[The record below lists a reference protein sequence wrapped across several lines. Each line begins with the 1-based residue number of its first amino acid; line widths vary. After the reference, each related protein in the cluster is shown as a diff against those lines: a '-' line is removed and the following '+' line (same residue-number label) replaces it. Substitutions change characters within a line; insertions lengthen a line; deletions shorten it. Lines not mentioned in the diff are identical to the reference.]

1 MEQVETGNDG
11 MEVERGQLQNSIG
24 EGSLD
29 MHEGSGS
36 KLPEE
41 ASGADMGGNIGQED
55 KGSSVDPALG
65 NAAAKFQAA
74 LKPMIQAYRVAC
86 LNCGAQ
92 LHVELPHP
100 SGSFQCCQ
108 CHAVHKIIQD
118 TFAMSDQNKK
128 RKRNKDKP
136 TNGKPDGEN
145 PLLNSMSGNCSL
157 ITIRLQT
164 KSRAN

>member
-1 MEQVETGNDG
+1 MMDTGNDG
-11 MEVERGQLQNSIG
+11 MEVERGQLQGNMG
-24 EGSLD
+24 EGGLD
-29 MHEGSGS
+29 IHEGSGA
-36 KLPEE
+36 KLTEE
-41 ASGADMGGNIGQED
+41 ASGSDLAANPVGQED
-55 KGSSVDPALG
+55 KGQGGDPA

-136 TNGKPDGEN
+136 TNGKPDG
-145 PLLNSMSGNCSL
+145 MCSFACAL
-157 ITIRLQT
+157 
-164 KSRAN
+164 AYAFF

>member
-1 MEQVETGNDG
+1 METGNDG
-11 MEVERGQLQNSIG
+11 MEVERGQLQGNMG
-24 EGSLD
+24 EGGLD
-29 MHEGSGS
+29 IHEGSGA
-36 KLPEE
+36 KLSEE
-41 ASGADMGGNIGQED
+41 AAGGDMAANPVGHDD
-55 KGSSVDPALG
+55 KGQPVDPA

-136 TNGKPDGEN
+136 TNGKPDGLRN
-145 PLLNSMSGNCSL
+145 FSCAL
-157 ITIRLQT
+157 I
-164 KSRAN
+164 